1 MLLEKIPRML
11 PKTLLTKKKLPVP
24 MMKILKQTK
33 LTNAAINI
41 PLRHPYETQG
51 AHLACVS
58 TSVIPDEVF
67 AAQKHRACI

>member
-11 PKTLLTKKKLPVP
+11 PKTLLAKKKLQVP
-24 MMKILKQTK
+24 MMKMLRQTK
-33 LTNAAINI
+33 LPNVAIYI

-58 TSVIPDEVF
+58 TLY
-67 AAQKHRACI
+67 KHYS